1 MNLADAL
8 KKLYTKLGGTDALP
22 QGTNNCTLVDKIADE
37 VSGGGSSGGGT
48 LIVTETWSA
57 DGKSATLDK
66 TYNQIKSAV
75 DSGQVALLKQ
85 FETGIMSSE
94 VTKFGYLASLTTR
107 SDGVTVGFAVGGI
120 TNEYVSTSADGVL
133 KKDGIK

>member
-22 QGTNNCTLVDKIADE
+22 QGTDTCTLVDKIADK

-66 TYNQIKSAV
+66 TYNQIVSALNN
-75 DSGQVALLKQ
+75 GQVVLLKSDTSLPGQ
-85 FETGIMSSE
+85 EETNLNLLERYGTDNNGVFVAYYNGSDEHMFE
-94 VTKFGYLASLTTR
+94 
-107 SDGVTVGFAVGGI
+107 
-120 TNEYVSTSADGVL
+120 STSADGVL
-133 KKDGIK
+133 TYTDRQ

>member
-22 QGTNNCTLVDKIADE
+22 QGTDTCTLVDKIADE
-37 VSGGGSSGGGT
+37 VSGGGSSGGGVLYVNVLYDEST
-48 LIVTETWSA
+48 DTTS
-57 DGKSATLDK
+57 LDK

-85 FETGIMSSE
+85 FETGVMSE
-94 VTKFGYLASLTTR
+94 VTKFGYLVGLTSR
-107 SDGVTVGFAVGGI
+107 SDGVTVGFAIGGI
-120 TNEYVSTSADGVL
+120 TDEYISASADGVL

>member
-48 LIVTETWSA
+48 LLVTETWSE

-85 FETGIMSSE
+85 FGTVVMDE
-94 VTKFGYLASLTTR
+94 VTKFGYLASLTTG
-107 SDGVTVGFAVGGI
+107 SDGVTVGFAIGNI
-120 TNEYVSTSADGVL
+120 TYDYESTSADGVL
-133 KKDGIK
+133 KKDDLN

>member
-48 LIVTETWSA
+48 LLVTETWSE

-66 TYNQIKSAV
+66 TYNQIKSAA
-75 DSGQVALLKQ
+75 DSGQVVLLKQ
-85 FETGIMSSE
+85 FGTGVMSE
-94 VTKFGYLASLTTR
+94 ATKFGYLVSLNTK
-107 SDGVTVGFAVGGI
+107 SDGVTVGFAIGGN
-120 TNEYVSTSADGVL
+120 TNEYTSASADGVL
-133 KKDGIK
+133 KKDDFN